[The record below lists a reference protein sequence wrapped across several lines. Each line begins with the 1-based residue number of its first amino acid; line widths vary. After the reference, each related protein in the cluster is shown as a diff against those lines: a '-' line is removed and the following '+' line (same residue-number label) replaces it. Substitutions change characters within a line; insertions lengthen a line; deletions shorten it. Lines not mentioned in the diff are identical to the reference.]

1 MIKLYF
7 ERILLIEFKHSVIK
21 SKRSMTGS
29 VVSLAF
35 FNSQGALPCLLW
47 DPVCKTPDWETQVI
61 HCSCLY
67 WFWIHCFETN
77 ILLEIALSQTFT
89 WSGSWGQRQSRLGRA
104 SREEKRLS
112 ALRFPTHPP
121 FPHPKEE
128 GKKSICWLA
137 GGAMCMLIKCHF
149 MYKPSCI
156 CC

>member
-1 MIKLYF
+1 MIRLDF
-7 ERILLIEFKHSVIK
+7 EQILLIELKHTVK
-21 SKRSMTGS
+21 SKRSITWSG
-29 VVSLAF
+29 VPLAF

-61 HCSCLY
+61 NCSCLY

-112 ALRFPTHPP
+112 ALRFLVLFCRVFLMCPLFVTPPPQTHL
-121 FPHPKEE
+121 FLTL
-128 GKKSICWLA
+128 KKKRRNL
-137 GGAMCMLIKCHF
+137 LVD
-149 MYKPSCI
+149 
-156 CC
+156 